1 MYFSKYIQK
10 GIDNEEQMGCKM
22 VSFSLLGILSPWQN
36 ERHIKRT
43 AGGKC
48 ILLLAVFDL
57 SIEKDYWINTH
68 LWFFSPLWRRGS
80 VLYPQML
87 LYVHANVVFGIFLIE
102 IFKYSKLIFV
112 QRIFNELYNCY
123 FIVLISF

>member
-68 LWFFSPLWRRGS
+68 L
-80 VLYPQML
+80 
-87 LYVHANVVFGIFLIE
+87 
-102 IFKYSKLIFV
+102 
-112 QRIFNELYNCY
+112 
-123 FIVLISF
+123 